1 MSFVE
6 PAFALFLL
14 VVLAVFLALPSL
26 RLQLSWLLAASYLFY
41 AWWDPRFLVLLLTSS
56 AVDFVVGL
64 AIPRARSTGVK
75 KGLLVLSLAV
85 NLGLLGTF
93 KYAGFLTESLA
104 RAVERLGLTWDVPT
118 IDLILPIGISF
129 YTFQTLS
136 YTIDVYRGKIESCR
150 SPLQFFFFVAAFP
163 QLVAG
168 PIVRARELLPQ
179 FHGDLRERIR
189 TGGLFLVLYGV
200 FKKVCVADPLG
211 TLVVGPVFG
220 ASAEYNSWSH
230 LLAVYGF
237 AFQIF
242 LDFSAYT
249 DIARGCGRLFGLE
262 LPINFRS
269 PYLARSPTEYWNRW
283 HITLSTW
290 FRDYLYFPLGGNRK
304 GALRT
309 YVNVMIVVL
318 LGGLWHGAAWHF
330 IVWGGL
336 HGLLFVIYSF
346 LPQPAEPQGRLRR
359 VVAVLVFFNLGS
371 FARVFFR
378 ADSFAAGVSFIRDGF
393 SAGAVGTTLGE
404 NVYLLLFCGLLI
416 HNYAEPRLERWAEA
430 FDDQRSWLLALMAV
444 IVLTACVWISY
455 RYQAQQAF
463 IYFQF

>member
-6 PAFALFLL
+6 PVFALFLL

-56 AVDFVVGL
+56 AVDYIVGL
-64 AIPRARSTGVK
+64 AIPRARSVAGK
-75 KGLLVLSLAV
+75 KGLLFLSLAV

-93 KYAGFLTESLA
+93 KYAGFFTESLA
-104 RAVERLGLTWDVPT
+104 RAVARLGLTWDVPT
-118 IDLILPIGISF
+118 VDLILPIGISF

-136 YTIDVYRGKIESCR
+136 YTIDVYRGKIEPCR

-211 TLVVGPVFG
+211 TLVVDPVFG
-220 ASAEYNSWSH
+220 ASAQYTSWSH
-230 LLAVYGF
+230 MLAVYGF

-242 LDFSAYT
+242 LDFSAYS

-262 LPINFRS
+262 LPINFRT
-269 PYLARSPTEYWNRW
+269 PYFARTPTDYWNRW

-290 FRDYLYFPLGGNRK
+290 LRDYLYFPLGGNRK

-330 IVWGGL
+330 IVWGAL
-336 HGLLFVIYSF
+336 HGVLFIIYSL
-346 LPQPAEPQGRLRR
+346 LPKPAEPQSRLRQIIG
-359 VVAVLVFFNLGS
+359 VLVFFQLGS

-378 ADSFAAGVSFIRDGF
+378 ADSFTSAVDFIRDGF
-393 SAGAVGTTLGE
+393 SIGAVGETLGGTA
-404 NVYLLLFCGLLI
+404 YFFLLGGLLL
-416 HNYAEPRLERWAEA
+416 HNYAEPRLEAWAES
-430 FDDQRSWLLALMAV
+430 FDNQRSWLLALIAV
-444 IVLTACVWISY
+444 ATLTACVWISY
-455 RYQAQQAF
+455 RFQAHQAF